1 VRPVNP
7 VHSKLLL
14 HTSGSFVLNYF
25 AMKQST
31 LKKCIALLGLVTLLP
46 ACARTPEN
54 TATANGNSAQQA
66 NGNSGQP
73 IAQGTPS
80 DASPSVAPPA
90 VQTIPPPAAPV
101 QPQAT
106 VNGNPAKPALSPGE
120 RAPKLIA
127 PAKRLEFCKQPQD
140 KTMVRA
146 IVIRNGG
153 RADLKVES
161 VTPS

>member
-1 VRPVNP
+1 M
-7 VHSKLLL
+7 
-14 HTSGSFVLNYF
+14 LNYF
-25 AMKQST
+25 AMKQLK
-31 LKKCIALLGLVTLLP
+31 LKKRIALLGLVTLLS
-46 ACARTPEN
+46 ACARSPEN

-66 NGNSGQP
+66 NGNSQQP
-73 IAQGTPS
+73 VAQGTPS
-80 DASPSVAPPA
+80 DASPSVTPPT

-106 VNGNPAKPALSPGE
+106 VNGNPKKPAPAPNE

-127 PAKRLEFCKQPQD
+127 PAKRLEFGKQPQD
-140 KTMVRA
+140 KTLVRA
-146 IVIRNGG
+146 ISIRNGG

>member
-1 VRPVNP
+1 
-7 VHSKLLL
+7 
-14 HTSGSFVLNYF
+14 
-25 AMKQST
+25 MEQSA
-31 LKKCIALLGLVTLLP
+31 LKKCIALLGLVTLLS
-46 ACARTPEN
+46 ACARSPEN
-54 TATANGNSAQQA
+54 AATSNGNSAQQA
-66 NGNSGQP
+66 NNNAQQP
-73 IAQGTPS
+73 VAQGTPA
-80 DASPSVAPPA
+80 DPSPSVAPPT

-106 VNGNPAKPALSPGE
+106 VNGNPPKPAPAAGE

-127 PAKRLEFCKQPQD
+127 PAKRLEFGKQPQD
-140 KTMVRA
+140 KTLVRA

>member
-1 VRPVNP
+1 
-7 VHSKLLL
+7 
-14 HTSGSFVLNYF
+14 
-25 AMKQST
+25 MKQST
-31 LKKCIALLGLVTLLP
+31 LKKCIALLGLVTLLS
-46 ACARTPEN
+46 ACARSPEN
-54 TATANGNSAQQA
+54 DATANGNSPQQA
-66 NGNSGQP
+66 NANSRQP
-73 IAQGTPS
+73 NAQGTPS
-80 DASPSVAPPA
+80 DASPTVAPPA
-90 VQTIPPPAAPV
+90 VQEIPPPAAPL

-106 VNGNPAKPALSPGE
+106 VNGNPAKPAPAPTE

-127 PAKRLEFCKQPQD
+127 PAKRLEFGKQPQD

>member
-1 VRPVNP
+1 
-7 VHSKLLL
+7 
-14 HTSGSFVLNYF
+14 
-25 AMKQST
+25 MKQLK
-31 LKKCIALLGLVTLLP
+31 LKKRIALLGLVTLLS
-46 ACARTPEN
+46 ACARSPEN

-66 NGNSGQP
+66 NGNSQQP
-73 IAQGTPS
+73 VAQGTPS
-80 DASPSVAPPA
+80 DASPSVTPPT

-106 VNGNPAKPALSPGE
+106 VNGNPKKPAPAPNE

-127 PAKRLEFCKQPQD
+127 PAKRLEFGKQPQD
-140 KTMVRA
+140 KTLVRA
-146 IVIRNGG
+146 ISIRNGG

>member
-1 VRPVNP
+1 
-7 VHSKLLL
+7 
-14 HTSGSFVLNYF
+14 
-25 AMKQST
+25 MEQST
-31 LKKCIALLGLVTLLP
+31 LTKCIALLGLVVLLS
-46 ACARTPEN
+46 ACARSPEN
-54 TATANGNSAQQA
+54 TATSNGNSALQA
-66 NGNSGQP
+66 NGNSQQP
-73 IAQGTPS
+73 VAQSTPA
-80 DASPSVAPPA
+80 DPSPSVGTPT
-90 VQTIPPPAAPV
+90 VQAIPPPAAPV

-106 VNGNPAKPALSPGE
+106 VNGNPAKPAPSPNE

-127 PAKRLEFCKQPQD
+127 PAKRLEFGKQPQD